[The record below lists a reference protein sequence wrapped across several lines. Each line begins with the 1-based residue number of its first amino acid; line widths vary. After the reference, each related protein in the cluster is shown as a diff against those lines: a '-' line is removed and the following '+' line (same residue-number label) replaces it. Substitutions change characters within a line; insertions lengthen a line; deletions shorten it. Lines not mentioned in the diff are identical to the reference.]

1 MTTCTVLYRCTA
13 DPAGCLGVRKGH
25 RRPYDCTHSPTL
37 VPRGPGNAQTMGPP
51 VAATKK
57 AALSHRRVPVRI
69 EAERLA
75 RHNTV
80 EEPLRPH
87 HHHAWLGLG
96 FGSGSGSGFGSCSAR
111 RTEATLSLPAS
122 RCSWRLRAWSA
133 AALPGNGSEHAPHSW
148 LLCSSTAAAARPAPS
163 QGWGWGWG

>member
-1 MTTCTVLYRCTA
+1 MFRHDNVHCAVPLHCGSRRLPGRTQRAPTPIRLHAFA
-13 DPAGCLGVRKGH
+13 DSRASGSGQRTDHGA
-25 RRPYDCTHSPTL
+25 T
-37 VPRGPGNAQTMGPP
+37 RGRD
-51 VAATKK
+51 KK

-96 FGSGSGSGFGSCSAR
+96 FGSGSGSGFGVRGSGFGVR
-111 RTEATLSLPAS
+111 
-122 RCSWRLRAWSA
+122 
-133 AALPGNGSEHAPHSW
+133 GSEFGFGFGF
-148 LLCSSTAAAARPAPS
+148 R
-163 QGWGWGWG
+163 